1 MRCAESDMVRVFDD
15 KLDLTDTEM
24 QRYLKQADLESYGFE
39 KTVETSTVTDE
50 YGKKVT
56 KQTIYYKVVDYCS
69 NVKKWERVLEQ
80 RLPGKLKTMDIF
92 SKIVKEVQSRIAG
105 RKTKRCTVIL
115 EVHPGQCRK
124 KSEGKNVSK
133 RAAAKRCG
141 WTSRCCGCNLCF
153 GTSIVYDG

>member
-69 NVKKWERVLEQ
+69 NVKKWGE
-80 RLPGKLKTMDIF
+80 
-92 SKIVKEVQSRIAG
+92 S
-105 RKTKRCTVIL
+105 
-115 EVHPGQCRK
+115 
-124 KSEGKNVSK
+124 
-133 RAAAKRCG
+133 
-141 WTSRCCGCNLCF
+141 F
-153 GTSIVYDG
+153 GTTLAR

>member
-1 MRCAESDMVRVFDD
+1 MHCAESDIVRVFDD
-15 KLDLTDTEM
+15 KLDLTDKEM

-56 KQTIYYKVVDYCS
+56 KKTIYYKVVVDCL
-69 NVKKWERVLEQ
+69 NVKKWVRVLEQ

-92 SKIVKEVQSRIAG
+92 SKTVKEVQSRIAG
-105 RKTKRCTVIL
+105 RKTKRCAVIL

-124 KSEGKNVSK
+124 KSKGKNVSK
-133 RAAAKRCG
+133 RAVRGCG
-141 WTSRCCGCNLCF
+141 WWSKCCGCRICSSA
-153 GTSIVYDG
+153 SIVYGS